1 MTSLKSKDD
10 VLTLFV
16 HLGYLA
22 YDKKTRE
29 VFIPNKETLEICKR
43 NSLYTKTVVQA
54 ISEPT
59 TVFLYNY
66 VFSPAKIRQILFQII
81 QRFLQIFFPNV
92 LHDIGMMRNIQRR
105 IHVGPGLPVEL
116 GIGAF

>member
-43 NSLYTKTVVQA
+43 KSLYTRTVVQA
-54 ISEPT
+54 IS
-59 TVFLYNY
+59 
-66 VFSPAKIRQILFQII
+66 
-81 QRFLQIFFPNV
+81 
-92 LHDIGMMRNIQRR
+92 
-105 IHVGPGLPVEL
+105 
-116 GIGAF
+116 

>member
-54 ISEPT
+54 MYWNFSFLCTLFHFLPT
-59 TVFLYNY
+59 
-66 VFSPAKIRQILFQII
+66 KIRQILFQII
-81 QRFLQIFFPNV
+81 LRLLQIFLPDTLHNIVMMSNV
-92 LHDIGMMRNIQRR
+92 QCRVY
-105 IHVGPGLPVEL
+105 VGPGLPVKL
-116 GIGAF
+116 GVSAF

>member
-1 MTSLKSKDD
+1 MGYSLDLLKQIAHGLAQQFGDSCEIVIHDVRHGIENTILKSKDD

-54 ISEPT
+54 IS
-59 TVFLYNY
+59 
-66 VFSPAKIRQILFQII
+66 
-81 QRFLQIFFPNV
+81 
-92 LHDIGMMRNIQRR
+92 
-105 IHVGPGLPVEL
+105 
-116 GIGAF
+116 

>member
-43 NSLYTKTVVQA
+43 NSLYKKTVVQA
-54 ISEPT
+54 IS
-59 TVFLYNY
+59 
-66 VFSPAKIRQILFQII
+66 
-81 QRFLQIFFPNV
+81 
-92 LHDIGMMRNIQRR
+92 
-105 IHVGPGLPVEL
+105 
-116 GIGAF
+116 

>member
-29 VFIPNKETLEICKR
+29 VFIPNKETLEISKR
-43 NSLYTKTVVQA
+43 NRLYTKTVVQA
-54 ISEPT
+54 I
-59 TVFLYNY
+59 
-66 VFSPAKIRQILFQII
+66 
-81 QRFLQIFFPNV
+81 
-92 LHDIGMMRNIQRR
+92 
-105 IHVGPGLPVEL
+105 
-116 GIGAF
+116 

>member
-43 NSLYTKTVVQA
+43 NSPIYKNSRPSYIIA
-54 ISEPT
+54 DDC
-59 TVFLYNY
+59 
-66 VFSPAKIRQILFQII
+66 FSI
-81 QRFLQIFFPNV
+81 
-92 LHDIGMMRNIQRR
+92 
-105 IHVGPGLPVEL
+105 
-116 GIGAF
+116 

>member
-29 VFIPNKETLEICKR
+29 VFIPNKETLRKVSI
-43 NSLYTKTVVQA
+43 
-54 ISEPT
+54 
-59 TVFLYNY
+59 FL
-66 VFSPAKIRQILFQII
+66 K
-81 QRFLQIFFPNV
+81 
-92 LHDIGMMRNIQRR
+92 
-105 IHVGPGLPVEL
+105 
-116 GIGAF
+116 

>member
-29 VFIPNKETLEICKR
+29 VFIPNKETLESYIRADDC
-43 NSLYTKTVVQA
+43 
-54 ISEPT
+54 
-59 TVFLYNY
+59 
-66 VFSPAKIRQILFQII
+66 FS
-81 QRFLQIFFPNV
+81 
-92 LHDIGMMRNIQRR
+92 M
-105 IHVGPGLPVEL
+105 
-116 GIGAF
+116 

>member
-29 VFIPNKETLEICKR
+29 VFIPNKETLKFAKEIVYIQKQ
-43 NSLYTKTVVQA
+43 SSKLYH
-54 ISEPT
+54 SRRL
-59 TVFLYNY
+59 FFY
-66 VFSPAKIRQILFQII
+66 VITFSHPQKSARSSF
-81 QRFLQIFFPNV
+81 R
-92 LHDIGMMRNIQRR
+92 
-105 IHVGPGLPVEL
+105 
-116 GIGAF
+116 

>member
-29 VFIPNKETLEICKR
+29 EIIPNKETLEICKR

-54 ISEPT
+54 IS
-59 TVFLYNY
+59 
-66 VFSPAKIRQILFQII
+66 
-81 QRFLQIFFPNV
+81 
-92 LHDIGMMRNIQRR
+92 
-105 IHVGPGLPVEL
+105 
-116 GIGAF
+116 